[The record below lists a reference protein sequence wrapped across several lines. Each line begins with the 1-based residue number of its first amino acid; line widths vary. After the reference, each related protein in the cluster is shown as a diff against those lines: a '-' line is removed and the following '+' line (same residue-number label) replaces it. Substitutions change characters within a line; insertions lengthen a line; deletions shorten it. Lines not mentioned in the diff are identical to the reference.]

1 MQSKCEEK
9 PCAMNSGDEY
19 RILIVDDDHAL
30 CNELSIFLSDLGYKT
45 GIAFNGLQA
54 VELFNELRPHLVI
67 LDLHMPVLDGNQFLN
82 KSRKNGTNIPVIVT
96 TAHPD
101 ISTAIE
107 AIQSGAFDYIIK
119 PFELDML
126 KQKVTRA
133 LQTTKLE
140 GENTLVSQLESL
152 YEISHKLTSAHDV
165 EELLDLT
172 FHYCLTVSKAESG
185 SIQLVTK
192 ESNELVIVRQKGIHL
207 SQIRSPIE
215 NPDEWAISKWV
226 LKNGRSLLISDTE
239 KLSGLNITLS
249 RQDIGSSFCVP
260 LTVSEEVIG
269 VINLNRGKD
278 KEQFSMVELNII
290 NMLATQASI
299 AINNAT
305 LLSSIRQKLDEL
317 SLISTYS
324 EQLMGLVD
332 ENEVVR
338 SLFTTVQ
345 KHFPIDVIAFLI
357 VQKRNHE
364 LLYWSRGTLDQPDL
378 NKICAEVVVEYNR
391 TTHSRVQQKR
401 VVFRQLMP
409 SMEFA
414 PNIIMPLAFKYTVP
428 IIGEAFN
435 YGGLFFGAMK
445 DLQSRQEQ
453 FTLLSSIVS
462 QTRIAL
468 TNSKLYNDMKEN
480 YVRTIKALA
489 IAVDAKDTY
498 THGHSENVMNI
509 AEEISREM
517 GVDSKKGGS
526 IRDAGLLH
534 DIGKIGI
541 PGYILNK
548 RGSLTYEEFNGI
560 MKTHSSLGANIVK
573 DVPFLQDLYKLIL
586 YHHENFDGSGYP
598 DGLKGEKIP
607 IGACIIR
614 VADAFEAM
622 TSNRPYRNSLGK
634 KEAVKRLKEGSST
647 EFDPDVVDA
656 FLRVA
661 QRNKWIEDSDLV

>member
-1 MQSKCEEK
+1 MNIGEE
-9 PCAMNSGDEY
+9 Y
-19 RILIVDDDHAL
+19 LILIVDDDHTL
-30 CNELSIFLSDLGYKT
+30 CNALSKFFSELGYKT
-45 GIAFNGLQA
+45 VLAFNGLQA
-54 VELFNELRPHLVI
+54 VEMFDELRPHLVI
-67 LDLHMPVLDGNQFLN
+67 LDIHMPVMDGIQFLN
-82 KSRKNGTNIPVIVT
+82 RTRKNGTSVPVIVT

-101 ISTAIE
+101 INTAIE
-107 AIQSGAFDYIIK
+107 AIQSGAFDYIVK
-119 PFELDML
+119 PFELDVL
-126 KQKVTRA
+126 QQKVTRA
-133 LQTTKLE
+133 LQTTKLVR
-140 GENTLVSQLESL
+140 ENTLLTQLVSLH
-152 YEISHKLTSAHDV
+152 EITNKLTSTHDI
-165 EELLDLT
+165 EELLDVT
-172 FHYCLTVSKAESG
+172 FHYCLTVCKAESG
-185 SIQLVTK
+185 SIQLVHKDTD
-192 ESNELVIVRQKGIHL
+192 ELVIVRQKGIQL
-207 SQIRSPIE
+207 TQVRSPL
-215 NPDEWAISKWV
+215 NKTDEWAISKWV

-239 KLSGLNITLS
+239 KLPDLSISLN
-249 RQDIGSSFCVP
+249 RQDIGSSLSVP
-260 LTVSEEVIG
+260 LKVSDEVIG
-269 VINLNRGKD
+269 VINLNRGRN

-299 AINNAT
+299 AINNAN

-332 ENEVVR
+332 ENDVIR

-364 LLYWSRGTLDQPDL
+364 LLYWSRGALSQQDAD
-378 NKICAEVVVEYNR
+378 KICAEVILEYNR
-391 TTHSRVQQKR
+391 ATHSRVQQKR
-401 VVFRQLMP
+401 VTYRQLMP
-409 SMEFA
+409 PMEFA
-414 PNIIMPLAFKYTVP
+414 PNIILPLGFKYAVP
-428 IIGEAFN
+428 IVGEAFD
-435 YGGLFFGAMK
+435 YGGLYFGAMK
-445 DLQSRQEQ
+445 DLPDRHEQ
-453 FTLLSSIVS
+453 LTLLSSIVS

-468 TNSKLYNDMKEN
+468 TNSKLYSDMKEN
-480 YVRTIKALA
+480 YIRTIKALA

-509 AEEISREM
+509 AEEISREL
-517 GVDSKKGGS
+517 GVDAKKASS

-548 RGSLTYEEFNGI
+548 HGSLTYEEFNGI

-586 YHHENFDGSGYP
+586 YHHENYNGSGYP
-598 DGLKGEKIP
+598 DGLRGEMIP
-607 IGACIIR
+607 FGARIIR

-634 KEAVKRLKEGSST
+634 KEAVKRLKEGSNV
-647 EFDPDVVDA
+647 EFDPDVVEA

-661 QRNKWIEDSDLV
+661 RKKKWLEESDVG